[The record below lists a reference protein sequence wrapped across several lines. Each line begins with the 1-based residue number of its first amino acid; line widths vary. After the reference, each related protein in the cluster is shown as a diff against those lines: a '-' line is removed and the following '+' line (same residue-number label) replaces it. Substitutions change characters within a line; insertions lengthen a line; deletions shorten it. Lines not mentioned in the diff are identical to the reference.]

1 MKRRQFLTQS
11 AAAATV
17 LGFPAITRS
26 QSPNSLLQVASVG
39 VHRMGG
45 NTMRSVA
52 SHPKVKIVALCDV
65 DDAHMALAVK
75 DFPDAS
81 KHKDWRELITSHAD
95 KFDAITVGIPD
106 HMHASVAVTALR
118 AKKHVYL
125 QKPMAPSIHE
135 CRTIAAEAA
144 KAGVVTQLGNQG
156 RSTIE
161 GRMMVQLLRSKAVGR
176 IKEIVFWENKKLNWW
191 PKNEDLRPQADAI
204 PQGFDWDHWVG
215 VSAARPFLTDTY
227 HPQTW
232 RALHDFGVGELGDM
246 GCHHFDS
253 SVDGLSLSPP
263 VKVRQTFTA
272 PIKKGF
278 WSPAREVEFV
288 FAGNELI
295 AGDTLTLRWLDG
307 THTPAAGSIPLPAA
321 MKGKLPAS
329 GGLWIGEHGSIF
341 KPYGLRPYLLP
352 EEQYPISSY
361 PSGFAKQDHYHD
373 WVDGVLGNHP
383 SCDPFSHGAN
393 LTECVLVGTLA
404 EQAPG
409 EWVTWNR
416 ESQQTNRP
424 EINPTLKREYREG
437 WKIAGLG

>member
-1 MKRRQFLTQS
+1 MNRRRFLQQT
-11 AAAATV
+11 AATASV
-17 LGFPAITRS
+17 LGFPAITRC
-26 QSPNSLLQVASVG
+26 QSPNSLLHVASVG
-39 VHRMGG
+39 VARMGG

-52 SHPKVKIVALCDV
+52 SHQQVKIVALCDV
-65 DDAHMALAVK
+65 DAKHMAMAVK
-75 DFPDAS
+75 DFPEAS
-81 KHKDWRELITSHAD
+81 RHTDWRTLIAD
-95 KFDAITVGIPD
+95 HGDTFDAITIGIPD
-106 HMHASVAVTALR
+106 HMHASVAITALR

-125 QKPMAPSIHE
+125 QKPMAPTVHE
-135 CRTIAAEAA
+135 CRVIAEEAA

-161 GRMMVQLLRSKAVGR
+161 GRMMVELLRTKAVGR

-204 PQGFDWDHWVG
+204 PEGFDWEHWVG
-215 VSAARPFLTDTY
+215 VSAMRPYLDETY

-253 SVDGLSLSPP
+253 SVDGLKLGPP
-263 VKVRQTFTA
+263 QRVRQTFTA
-272 PIKKGF
+272 PIKKGL
-278 WSPAREVEFV
+278 WSPAREVEFE
-288 FAGNELI
+288 FEGNDLI
-295 AGDTLTLRWLDG
+295 AGDALKLRWLDG
-307 THTPAAGSIPLPAA
+307 EHTPADGSIPLPAA
-321 MKGKLPAS
+321 MKGKLPPS

-352 EEQYPISSY
+352 EEKYPVSVY
-361 PSGFAKQDHYHD
+361 PSGFPKQDHYHD
-373 WVDGVLGNHP
+373 WVDGILANRP

-393 LTECVLVGTLA
+393 LTEVVLCGTFG

-409 EWVTWNR
+409 EWVTWDR
-416 ESQQTNRP
+416 ATMQTNRP
-424 EINPTLKREYREG
+424 EINATLKREYREG